1 VSFPHVDGAGCV
13 RVKTNPYSVPAPV
26 GTCVE
31 AKLGSA
37 HIELWADGQCLAR
50 HERSYVR
57 FEPVLELEHYRDV
70 LERKPGALA
79 GSTPLAQCR
88 ARGLWPASYDVLWA
102 QLISRH
108 GKHAGTRQMIG
119 VLQLAR
125 TYGTAALQH
134 TVDAALHFGC
144 SDQAAVRHLLMTA
157 TLERPRCANGDR
169 RVAGPV

>member
-1 VSFPHVDGAGCV
+1 MSARSLGPAGCGSPGARGTSRTAVRPYTPWDRMRSALRPLAPERFDLQEVSFPKVDGAGCV

-37 HIELWADGQCLAR
+37 HVELWAEGQCLAR

-57 FEPVLELEHYRDV
+57 FAPVLELEHYLDV

-88 ARGLWPASYDVLWA
+88 ARGLWPASYDALWA
-102 QLISRH
+102 LDH
-108 GKHAGTRQMIG
+108 PGK
-119 VLQLAR
+119 LDPLLA
-125 TYGTAALQH
+125 AA
-134 TVDAALHFGC
+134 
-144 SDQAAVRHLLMTA
+144 
-157 TLERPRCANGDR
+157 
-169 RVAGPV
+169 